1 MRKFSI
7 LLLAVTVVFAF
18 TFAGCDFVT
27 DMIGGGGGDQPPA
40 PAPPAPTPA
49 PAPAPTPAPA
59 PAPVPNTGGMGG
71 SYTESGYLNGPGDSY
86 NFTVDAGTQSQVDV
100 IFDYPYGSVDFWV
113 KVVGEDGYT
122 VLGDFDLDNGEIIQ
136 LLGGGT
142 FYLTIYS
149 RMGAGYWSG
158 TYELTGSG
166 GGAMGPSTGM
176 SSCNVSGNSAWGYLN
191 GPGDYCDWSI
201 YAQSDYIEVVFD
213 YPVGS
218 VDFWVEVVGE
228 DGYTVLGDFDLD
240 NGEIIQLMGGGMFY
254 LTVYSNYGAGDWS
267 AYW

>member
-1 MRKFSI
+1 MRKLSIVLFSI
-7 LLLAVTVVFAF
+7 FLIFSF
-18 TFAGCDFVT
+18 TFAGCDFIT

-40 PAPPAPTPA
+40 PAPPAPA

-59 PAPVPNTGGMGG
+59 PSTGG
-71 SYTESGYLNGPGDSY
+71 SFTESGYLNGPGDSY

-100 IFDYPYGSVDFWV
+100 VFDYPYGSVDFWV

-158 TYELTGSG
+158 TYELAG
-166 GGAMGPSTGM
+166 GGMGMGGN
-176 SSCNVSGNSAWGYLN
+176 CNSSGNSAWGYLN

-201 YAQSDYIEVVFD
+201 YAQTDYIEVVFD

-254 LTVYSNYGAGDWS
+254 LTVYSNYGAGNWS
-267 AYW
+267 AAW

>member
-1 MRKFSI
+1 MKKFSI

-18 TFAGCDFVT
+18 TFAGCDFIT

-40 PAPPAPTPA
+40 PAPPAPAPAPMPA
-49 PAPAPTPAPA
+49 PAPD
-59 PAPVPNTGGMGG
+59 TGG
-71 SYTESGYLNGPGDSY
+71 SFTESGYLNGPGDSY
-86 NFTVDAGTQSQVDV
+86 NFTVNAGTQYQVDV
-100 IFDYPYGSVDFWV
+100 VFDYPYGSVDFWV
-113 KVVGEDGYT
+113 KIVGEDGYT
-122 VLGDFDLDNGEIIQ
+122 VLGDFDLDNGEVIQ

-158 TYELTGSG
+158 TYELGSAMDTGG
-166 GGAMGPSTGM
+166 N
-176 SSCNVSGNSAWGYLN
+176 CNSSGNSAWGYLS
-191 GPGDYCDWSI
+191 GPGDYCDWSL
-201 YAQSDYIEVVFD
+201 YAQSDTIDVMFT

-240 NGEIIQLMGGGMFY
+240 NNESIQLIGGGTFY